1 MPRAGKTAVG
11 GRLRQRVGGGLQR
24 EPAGFHLVAQRVPR
38 VEAVLTGHDRLRVV
52 QLQVVHAAPRPKGRS
67 RRQRGEAAQRLGV
80 ADLRVAQQ
88 TFGLF
93 FRCSREGRSGSWR
106 DGDMRP
112 PCWGLWFADRQH
124 GGTRAVESID
134 GAVG

>member
-52 QLQVVHAAPRPKGRS
+52 QLQVVHLQGGGRQTGVV
-67 RRQRGEAAQRLGV
+67 RQGGEAAQRLGV

-88 TFGLF
+88 ALGLFLQVFEGGTFGEL
-93 FRCSREGRSGSWR
+93 
-106 DGDMRP
+106 
-112 PCWGLWFADRQH
+112 A
-124 GGTRAVESID
+124 
-134 GAVG
+134 